1 MFIRFS
7 LIGLLLVSSVALAE
21 RTPIDWLESMD
32 SAHQKLNFT
41 LPMVHLEPNSA
52 QTYLFEHGVS
62 NNKQVVYMAALSGPV
77 RHSYRVDNKVTYL
90 EPESR
95 PYTINATKIVGA
107 SPALFVGK
115 IQHIIENYS
124 MTMVEK
130 GRIAGRVTQ
139 LIRLKAKD
147 GDRFNYI
154 LWLDLETSLLL
165 RYDLFDLDNNLLE
178 QVQAVGLNLN
188 TEPSENIIQ
197 LSTRVNDQVHA
208 LTATQQDRWTFNW
221 LPSGFVVQASDS
233 HRVDKALSAVEYV
246 MLSDGLS
253 QVSVYIAKASTAEIP
268 AKLQTNSGITMANKR
283 YGQYDVTVVG
293 RIPYDTAFK
302 IANAVEAK

>member
-1 MFIRFS
+1 LFIRFS
-7 LIGLLLVSSVALAE
+7 LIGLWLVSSAALAE
-21 RTPIDWLESMD
+21 KTPIDWLNSMD

-41 LPMVHLEPNSA
+41 IPMVHLEPNSV

-95 PYTINATKIVGA
+95 PYTINASKIVGA

-115 IQHIIENYS
+115 IQHIIDNYS

-147 GDRFNYI
+147 GDRFSYI

-165 RYDLFDLDNNLLE
+165 RYDLFDLDNNLVE

-197 LSTRVNDQVHA
+197 LSMRPSDQVHA
-208 LTATQQDRWTFNW
+208 LTTTQQDKWTFNW
-221 LPSGFVVQASDS
+221 LPNGFVVQASDS

-253 QVSVYIAKASTAEIP
+253 QVSVYIAKAITAEIP

-293 RIPYDTAFK
+293 RIPYNTALK

>member
-1 MFIRFS
+1 MLIRFS
-7 LIGLLLVSSVALAE
+7 LIGLLLMSSAALAE
-21 RTPIDWLESMD
+21 RTPIDWLKSMD
-32 SAHQKLNFT
+32 SSHQNLNFT
-41 LPMVHLEPNSA
+41 MPMVHLEPNSA

-77 RHSYRVDNKVTYL
+77 RHSYRVDNEVTYL

-95 PYTINATKIVGA
+95 PYTINASKIVGA

-115 IQHIIENYS
+115 TQHIIDNYS

-178 QVQAVGLNLN
+178 QVQAVGLHLN
-188 TEPSENIIQ
+188 TEPSENIVQ

-208 LTATQQDRWTFNW
+208 LTTTPQDKWSFNW
-221 LPSGFVVQASDS
+221 LPSGFVIQTSDS
-233 HRVDKALSAVEYV
+233 HRVDKSLSAVEYV

-253 QVSVYIAKASTAEIP
+253 QVSVYIAKASNAEIP

-293 RIPYDTAFK
+293 RIPYDTALK
-302 IANAVEAK
+302 IANAVEDK